1 MVTESTL
8 GRQAPASPR
17 ARWTLH
23 AVPPAAA
30 KSYAGAL
37 FGDRYLLG
45 RRIGVGGMS
54 TVYEAHDA
62 ALGTRVTVK
71 ILRDDLPGDRVD
83 RFRREA
89 HVLAGFNHEHIAR
102 IIDRQDLED
111 GTRFLVSDY
120 IDGHNL
126 NELNHRGP
134 MPVAVVLQ
142 LGLQVA
148 AALAYAHEAGVI
160 HRDIKPSNL
169 MLARHHGGDIFVK
182 VIDFGIAKLVE
193 GSELAASDSAPAGAR
208 RATRGD
214 IVLGTTP
221 YWCGREGPQADVY
234 ALALTLAVLL
244 TAKVPP
250 VGAKVDLSGIPPAL
264 AAVLDL
270 ALALGDEL
278 ATMDALH
285 AALREVSDAYDSR
298 EAETSRRHYFAEV
311 FQTAKPPQA
320 AKEPAPPVPSVAPAP
335 RFGERY
341 VVCGELGQGGMGR
354 VRMAFDL
361 ESRRRVALKTIHPHF
376 AHNDALRA
384 RIRREA
390 RALAAIEH
398 TGVPFLHDL
407 GNTPEPYF
415 TMEIVK
421 GVPLAEEGKIEPL
434 RALTLAIDLAGILVA
449 AHEVGIVHRDVKPDN
464 ILIGKGDRVRLLDF
478 GVCLFLPRYHQR
490 DLLFPATPPSER
502 YETGTMEIVGTP
514 GYTAPEVLARE
525 GTSTRSDIYSV
536 CAVLYGML
544 TGRSLIDRT
553 TSTTRTI
560 HRGEFP
566 AALAPVAELLRS
578 GTAREPSDRP
588 RNMSDL
594 AASLEVV
601 RAGLLEARERGRIVR
616 VVALTAGSVA
626 LVALILVALFAAGV
640 SVDPAERAEETRPA
654 TSVPAAGEAGGAG
667 EAGAGG
673 TVVAASVDT
682 TEQAGDK
689 PEPVTSPSESSPA
702 PRATTSE
709 PGEVAAAPPGRAAS
723 ATSPRK
729 PPSSAKS
736 QEVFSP
742 ASIARLLQER
752 REDFRSCSTAY
763 HRLRLTISKG
773 HATLLA
779 VDGMTWAEIPLHTCF
794 RDHLRPLAFTGSS
807 EAPFVVPLDLRPSP
821 KAP

>member
-1 MVTESTL
+1 
-8 GRQAPASPR
+8 
-17 ARWTLH
+17 
-23 AVPPAAA
+23 
-30 KSYAGAL
+30 
-37 FGDRYLLG
+37 
-45 RRIGVGGMS
+45 MS
-54 TVYEAHDA
+54 IVYEAHDA

-102 IIDRQDLED
+102 IIDRQDLAD

-126 NELNHRGP
+126 NELNLHGP
-134 MPVAVVLQ
+134 MPVVVVLQ

-193 GSELAASDSAPAGAR
+193 GSDLAASDSAPAGAR

-214 IVLGTTP
+214 IVLGTAP

-244 TAKVPP
+244 TGKVPP

-285 AALREVSDAYDSR
+285 AALREVSDTYDSR

-311 FQTAKPPQA
+311 FQTAKPAQA
-320 AKEPAPPVPSVAPAP
+320 AKEPAPPTPSVAPAP

-341 VVCGELGQGGMGR
+341 IVCGELGQGGMGR

-384 RIRREA
+384 RFRREA

-398 TGVPFLHDL
+398 TGVPCLHDL
-407 GNTPEPYF
+407 GDKPEPYL

-434 RALTLAIDLAGILVA
+434 RALTLAIDLAGILAA

-594 AASLEVV
+594 AAGLEVV
-601 RAGLLEARERGRIVR
+601 RAGLLEARERGRMVR
-616 VVALTAGSVA
+616 VVTLTGGSVA
-626 LVALILVALFAAGV
+626 LVALILVALFVGGV
-640 SVDPAERAEETRPA
+640 SVDPTERADEARA
-654 TSVPAAGEAGGAG
+654 AASVPAAGEAGGAL
-667 EAGAGG
+667 
-673 TVVAASVDT
+673 VA
-682 TEQAGDK
+682 TEQANRANQGGA
-689 PEPVTSPSESSPA
+689 PVTGPSEASLAQP
-702 PRATTSE
+702 ATTSE
-709 PGEVAAAPPGRAAS
+709 PGEVTARNAVVAPASPGRTTS
-723 ATSPRK
+723 ARSSRK
-729 PPSSAKS
+729 PQSSGKP
-736 QEVFSP
+736 QEVFNP
-742 ASIARLLQER
+742 ASVARLLQER
-752 REDFRSCSTAY
+752 RGDFRSCSTAY
-763 HRLRLTISKG
+763 HRLRLTISDG

-779 VDGMTWAEIPLHTCF
+779 VDGMKWANIPLHTCF
-794 RDHLRPLAFTGSS
+794 RDHLLPLAFAGSS